1 MRHAQ
6 SQHPVNSMQNRSFL
20 VTLAVASVLS
30 AAGAAA
36 ADQAAGP
43 DTSEWT
49 CSKCPFDRGYRSEV
63 ELGGAYVD
71 EDSAKFG
78 DYTGLDEKGGY
89 VIANAEG
96 RAAEE
101 SGYVLEYQLTDLG
114 LDSREVR
121 LGGGKQGKY
130 EFDLFYDAIPH
141 RIWDTTATP
150 FAGNGSS

>member
-36 ADQAAGP
+36 AEQSAGP

-49 CSKCPFDRGYRSEV
+49 CTKCPFDRGYRSEV

-96 RAAEE
+96 RAAE
-101 SGYVLEYQLTDLG
+101 
-114 LDSREVR
+114 
-121 LGGGKQGKY
+121 
-130 EFDLFYDAIPH
+130 
-141 RIWDTTATP
+141 
-150 FAGNGSS
+150 